1 MSSLAENLDPPFY
14 AVILNDNNL
23 GAEDEAHIGPTD
35 EMVSLAPRQPGFM
48 GLETTRDD
56 QGHWVAISYWRDK
69 SDIEAWRSKGDSKI
83 AKRFHNVRLQD
94 ACALR
99 ISRVDEKL
107 RPDTSLTA
115 NLPAIPNNS
124 MWTIGALLLA
134 AFPAIAGL
142 LGHE

>member
-1 MSSLAENLDPPFY
+1 MGSLAENLEPPFY
-14 AVILNDNNL
+14 AAILNDNDL
-23 GAEDEAHIGPTD
+23 GLEDETHIGPTD
-35 EMVSLAPRQPGFM
+35 EMVSLALRQPGFM

-69 SDIEAWRSKGDSKI
+69 YDIEPWRSKGDSEI

-107 RPDTSLTA
+107 RPDTSLKA
-115 NLPAIPNNS
+115 NLPAIPNS
-124 MWTIGALLLA
+124 SLWTIGALLLA